1 LYRLTIA
8 HRTVQ
13 KEMEG
18 EMRYAC
24 RLRLGLLLVCAAI
37 GFASANAADRYDVRN
52 LASLP
57 TGDRIAPQR
66 PGALQF
72 ALSFEKDCS
81 CPSGARP
88 VKSTVTCTQGETR
101 SGERPIVCEPCECI
115 RVKQ

>member
-1 LYRLTIA
+1 MRYTYRLGPG
-8 HRTVQ
+8 V
-13 KEMEG
+13 
-18 EMRYAC
+18 
-24 RLRLGLLLVCAAI
+24 LLVCTAI

-66 PGALQF
+66 SDAPQF

-81 CPSGARP
+81 CPSGLRP

-101 SGERPIVCEPCECI
+101 SGERPIVCEPCECVRI
-115 RVKQ
+115 KP